1 MAASFPFLTTY
12 DPAGTSE
19 GALDPLG
26 LYQIADQLAV
36 QLVPGVRERMQRIR
50 FLTAMAVGALVT
62 EDLLDNNDVRD
73 ASPYL
78 VWEWLVVEA
87 LMRTKADEP
96 GVWGVP
102 GSLVARRAINQHGY
116 LDARSY
122 LKTPRIFGYHGVYKR
137 LAIRLRLVDVH
148 LGASHNTEALVDAW
162 ARSIGFAGLTE
173 AKSLLRK
180 WTTEVKRCL
189 NEKPPRTR
197 PNWTNSGWN
206 ELAESFAPYRC
217 KHQEKRYLR
226 NLLLAD
232 IENRLGVLPTVW
244 QLISEG
250 NTESLT
256 EEALHNQLEGREP
269 SCVSLLQAIRS
280 YEAFARALQDA
291 FDLLRAEASNL
302 DATGFEVTRIAA
314 DSDFQQSVHDL
325 HQRFATAQQALGE
338 VTFTSV
344 PLQNLFEKRFERFA
358 DPLDAGSC
366 ALLLCEHHERV
377 QRDKSAAGKRPWFD
391 RLGTNRIYVRCA
403 YREKRRDIQPNRYL
417 HDYRMRP
424 IQRFYA
430 DLS

>member
-1 MAASFPFLTTY
+1 MASFPFLTTY

-62 EDLLDNNDVRD
+62 EDLVDNAEARD

-87 LMRTKADEP
+87 LMRVKADEP
-96 GVWGVP
+96 RVWGVP
-102 GSLVARRAINQHGY
+102 GSLVARRAITQHGY

-148 LGASHNTEALVDAW
+148 LGPGLNTEALVDAW
-162 ARSIGFAGLTE
+162 ARSIGLAGLKE
-173 AKSLLRK
+173 AKSLLLT
-180 WTTEVKRCL
+180 WTREVKRCL

-197 PNWTNSGWN
+197 PNWTARGWN
-206 ELAESFAPYRC
+206 ELAESFAPYCC

-226 NLLLAD
+226 NLMLAD
-232 IENRLGVLPTVW
+232 AENRLGVLPDVW
-244 QLISEG
+244 QLLSDG
-250 NTESLT
+250 NDSLT
-256 EEALHNQLEGREP
+256 EEALHEQLEARVP
-269 SCVSLLQAIRS
+269 SCVSLLHAIRS

-291 FDLLRAEASNL
+291 FDLLRAEAATL
-302 DATGFEVTRIAA
+302 DASGFEVTRIAK
-314 DSDFQQSVHDL
+314 DPDFQKSVHDL
-325 HQRFATAQQALGE
+325 HLRFATAQRALGE

-344 PLQNLFEKRFERFA
+344 SLQSLFEKRFERFGE
-358 DPLDAGSC
+358 PIDAGSC
-366 ALLLCEHHERV
+366 ALLLCDHHERV

-391 RLGTNRIYVRCA
+391 RLGTNLIYVRHA
-403 YREKRRDIQPNRYL
+403 YREKRRDIQPERYL